1 MLIYT
6 LSKSHYFQISGKRW
20 KIDLQAKQES
30 HLMLSAVS
38 LPGSVQRRRTAEDE
52 LQMRSI
58 FKERDLVSV
67 CNELYPRVTLD
78 IVTFCVKNE
87 Y

>member
-1 MLIYT
+1 MLGCMTITYVKII
-6 LSKSHYFQISGKRW
+6 LLLMRYAFVNLHANKLYYFQISGKRW

-38 LPGSVQRRRTAEDE
+38 LPGAVQRRRTAEDE

-67 CNELYPRVTLD
+67 
-78 IVTFCVKNE
+78 
-87 Y
+87 

>member
-1 MLIYT
+1 MEIH
-6 LSKSHYFQISGKRW
+6 LSSFMSNKLHYFQISGKRW

-30 HLMLSAVS
+30 QLMLSAVS
-38 LPGSVQRRRTAEDE
+38 LPGAVQRRRTAEDE

-67 CNELYPRVTLD
+67 
-78 IVTFCVKNE
+78 
-87 Y
+87 